1 MFSSLKYDG
10 PVFDSEV
17 MSDEMWVGIL
27 KSIACILH
35 LMRQYFVDHSLW
47 NEIHSRVQQRQ
58 QSIRNSI

>member
-27 KSIACILH
+27 KNIARILH
-35 LMRQYFVDHSLW
+35 LMRQYFVDYSLW
-47 NEIHSRVQQRQ
+47 N
-58 QSIRNSI
+58 